1 MTQFAIQSSV
11 MVHVFFGVLG
21 ILLALALL
29 VYVINVNE
37 KNIHRIRSLSLYTA
51 VSLVISYIVGGWWYV
66 VYYAPERDIIK
77 AGNWKWAHN
86 FFMEWKEHVF
96 FALLFLGIFLPI
108 VAYRNDLMVPENKR
122 LLVIIASLVVILGLA
137 MDGSG
142 GIISRGVVVGLL
154 GRG

>member
-29 VYVINVNE
+29 VYVINVSE
-37 KNIHRIRSLSLYTA
+37 KNMPRIRSLSLYTA
-51 VSLVISYIVGGWWYV
+51 VSLIISYIVGGWWYV

-77 AGNWKWAHN
+77 AGAWKWAHN

-96 FALLFLGIFLPI
+96 FALLFLGILLPI
-108 VAYRNDLMVPENKR
+108 VAYRNDLMAPENKR
-122 LLVIIASLVVILGLA
+122 LMVIIASLVVILGLA

-142 GIISRGVVVGLL
+142 GVISRGVIVGLL

>member
-1 MTQFAIQSSV
+1 MTQFAIHSSV

-29 VYVINVNE
+29 VYVINVSE
-37 KNIHRIRSLSLYTA
+37 KNVPRIRSLSLYTA
-51 VSLVISYIVGGWWYV
+51 VSLVISYIMGGWWYV
-66 VYYAPERDIIK
+66 VYYAHERDIIK
-77 AGNWKWAHN
+77 AGDWKWAHN

-96 FALLFLGIFLPI
+96 FALLFLGILLPI
-108 VAYRNDLMVPENKR
+108 VAYRNDIMAPENRR
-122 LLVIIASLVVILGLA
+122 LMIILASLVVILGLA